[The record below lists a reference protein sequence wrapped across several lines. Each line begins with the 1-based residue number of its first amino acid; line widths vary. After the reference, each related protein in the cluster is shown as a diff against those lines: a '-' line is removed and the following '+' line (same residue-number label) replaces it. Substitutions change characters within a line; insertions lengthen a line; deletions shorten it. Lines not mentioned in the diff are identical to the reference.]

1 MATPKEIAEKE
12 KEKKEKGFET
22 EEYEYE
28 KGKNDKGKD
37 SYTIKDKKTG
47 EVIGQIDSDKE
58 SESFKDLEKAREE
71 ITESG
76 LRSLIRKLLF
86 EIVGR
91 K

>member
-1 MATPKEIAEKE
+1 MPTPEEIAKKKKE
-12 KEKKEKGFET
+12 EKEKGFET
-22 EEYEYE
+22 KDYEYE

-47 EVIGQIDSDKE
+47 EVIGQVSSDEE
-58 SESFKDLEKAREE
+58 SGSFKDLEKAREE
-71 ITESG
+71 MTESR